1 MRSLIVL
8 SLLAALPLWA
18 QTPDEVKLDN
28 PQVRVVQVTVEP
40 LPSDAKRTLL
50 ASDLLQS
57 ALVGIWAERGDIG
70 DNREFARR
78 LREQAQRRGPAS

>member
-1 MRSLIVL
+1 MNRIVVKTRVCSDGSLHL
-8 SLLAALPLWA
+8 DLPA
-18 QTPDEVKLDN
+18 GSAEADSN
-28 PQVRVVQVTVEP
+28 VQVTVEP
-40 LPSDAKRTLL
+40 LPGDVKRTLL